1 MGEWK
6 INLSLRVLPETRREM
21 DAFAAREQRT
31 LSNLATV
38 LLQWAF
44 EKLKA
49 AGSVHELM
57 HGKEMRLKPRK
68 RHEKIRSDD
77 KANAGHVD

>member
-1 MGEWK
+1 
-6 INLSLRVLPETRREM
+6 M
-21 DAFAAREQRT
+21 DAFALREQRT

-38 LLQWAF
+38 LMQWAF

-57 HGKEMRLKPRK
+57 LGKEMRLKPHK
-68 RHEKIRSDD
+68 HNAQKIRPGDEARMS
-77 KANAGHVD
+77 

>member
-6 INLSLRVLPETRREM
+6 INMTLRVRPETRQEM
-21 DAFAAREQRT
+21 DAFAAQEQRT

-49 AGSVHELM
+49 AGSVHDLT
-57 HGKEMRLKPRK
+57 HGKEMHLIRYK
-68 RHEKIRSDD
+68 RRT
-77 KANAGHVD
+77 

>member
-6 INLSLRVLPETRREM
+6 VNMTLRVRSETRQEM
-21 DAFAAREQRT
+21 DAFALREQRT

-57 HGKEMRLKPRK
+57 QGKEMRLKRHK
-68 RHEKIRSDD
+68 RHS
-77 KANAGHVD
+77 

>member
-1 MGEWK
+1 MT
-6 INLSLRVLPETRREM
+6 LRVRSETRQEM
-21 DAFAAREQRT
+21 DAFALREQRT

-57 HGKEMRLKPRK
+57 QGKEATKST
-68 RHEKIRSDD
+68 RSKEPTPSPDLTVRV
-77 KANAGHVD
+77 AYFFVAAS